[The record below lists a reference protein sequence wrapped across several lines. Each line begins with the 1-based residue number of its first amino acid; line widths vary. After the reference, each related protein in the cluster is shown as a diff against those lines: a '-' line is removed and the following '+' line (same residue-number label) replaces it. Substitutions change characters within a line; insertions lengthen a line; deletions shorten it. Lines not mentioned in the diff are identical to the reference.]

1 MRIACLGGGPAGL
14 YFAIAMKRRLPGHE
28 IVVIERNRPY
38 DTFGWGVVL
47 SAETLVNLNASDP
60 ESADDIR
67 RAFVYWDDIA
77 VFYRGSVTRSSGHG
91 FCGIGRK
98 RLLNILQDRAR
109 ALGVA
114 LQFET
119 EFENADRYREYDL
132 VVAADGA
139 NSKIRSALA
148 DVFKPDIDVRACKYI
163 WLGTTQRF
171 QDAFTFI
178 FEETE
183 HGWIWAHAYQ
193 FDADTATF
201 IVECSETTWRS
212 FGFDAMSHEATL
224 ATCERIFAKNLGPHR
239 LAANT
244 RLAAPTSPADAHH
257 PRFARRRKLAGA
269 SASEG
274 GPATPKLPR
283 VDASEGGWLNF
294 RRVLCEKWSHENLV
308 LMGDAAATAHF
319 SVGSGTKLALESAIA
334 LADYLH
340 TEPTMAAAFDRYEQE
355 RRTEVLRLQSAARNS
370 TEWFEHIDRYL
381 HLDPV
386 QFNYSLLTRSQRI
399 SHENLR
405 ARDKSWL
412 ESAEMWFEERAT
424 REKPRHSRPPMF
436 TPFRLRGLRLKNRIV
451 VSPMDQYRAV
461 DGTPTDWHLV
471 HYAERAKGG
480 AGLVITE
487 MTCVSPEG
495 RISPGCTGLYAPEHE
510 AAWKR
515 IVDFVHAETDAKIG
529 IQLGHS
535 GPKGST
541 QLGWEAPDVPLPDG
555 NWQVIGPSPVAWSP
569 RNQVPREMTRADMHA
584 VRDEFVGAAS
594 MAARAGFDLLEL
606 HCAHGYLLS
615 AFISPLTNRRTDAY
629 GGSLENRMRFP
640 LEIYHA
646 VRAVW
651 LPAKPISVRI
661 SASDWVGEEGI
672 TPEDAVEIAR
682 LLGDAEV
689 DIITVSAG
697 QTSTRARPVYGR
709 MFQTPFSDRI
719 RNETGIATMA
729 VGNIYEPDHVNSILM
744 AGRADLCCLARPHLA
759 DPYWTLHAAAQLGYR
774 GETWPKPYLAGR
786 DQLHRLASRAEA
798 STVKV

>member
-14 YFAIAMKRRLPGHE
+14 YFAIAMKLRDPTHD
-28 IVVIERNRPY
+28 IAVIERNRPY

-47 SAETLVNLNASDP
+47 SDETLANLTAADP
-60 ESADDIR
+60 QSAEEIR

-77 VFYRGSVTRSSGHG
+77 VHYRGAVTHSSGHG

-109 ALGVA
+109 ALGVE
-114 LQFET
+114 LKFET
-119 EFENADRYREYDL
+119 EIDGLEPYRGCDL
-132 VVAADGA
+132 IVAADGI
-139 NSKIRSALA
+139 NSRVRTALA
-148 DVFKPDIDVRACKYI
+148 HVFKPDIDVRACKYI
-163 WLGTTQRF
+163 WLGTRQKF
-171 QDAFTFI
+171 DDAFTFI

-201 IVECSETTWRS
+201 IVECSEATWRK
-212 FGFDAMSHEATL
+212 FGFDRMSQEETTA
-224 ATCERIFAKNLGPHR
+224 ACERIFAKNLGGHR
-239 LAANT
+239 LMTN
-244 RLAAPTSPADAHH
+244 
-257 PRFARRRKLAGA
+257 AGHLRG
-269 SASEG
+269 SA
-274 GPATPKLPR
+274 
-283 VDASEGGWLNF
+283 WLNF
-294 RRVLCEKWSHENLV
+294 NRVLCQAWSHENIV

-334 LADYLH
+334 LAEYLH
-340 TEPTMAAAFDRYEQE
+340 TEPTMPAAFQRYEDE

-370 TEWFEHIDRYL
+370 TEWFEEVERYF

-405 ARDKSWL
+405 QRDKAWL
-412 ESAEMWFEERAT
+412 ESAEMWFEEQAT
-424 REKPRHSRPPMF
+424 GDKPNAARPPMF
-436 TPFRLRGLRLKNRIV
+436 TPFRLRDLHLKNRIV
-451 VSPMDQYRAV
+451 VSPMAQYRAV

-471 HYAERAKGG
+471 HLAERAKGG
-480 AGLVITE
+480 AGLVFTE

-495 RISPGCTGLYAPEHE
+495 RISPGCTGMYAPEHE

-515 IVDFVHAETDAKIG
+515 IVAFVHAETDAKIAM
-529 IQLGHS
+529 QLGHS

-541 QLGWEAPDVPLPDG
+541 QLGWETMDAPLAQG
-555 NWQVIGPSPVAWSP
+555 NWEVMGPSPVPWSP
-569 RNQVPREMTRADMHA
+569 DNQVPRQMTRADMAHVCDQF
-584 VRDEFVGAAS
+584 VRAAE
-594 MAARAGFDLLEL
+594 MAERAGFDMLEL
-606 HCAHGYLLS
+606 HYAHGYLMS
-615 AFISPLTNRRTDAY
+615 AFITPLTNRRADEY

-640 LEIYHA
+640 LEVFHA

-651 LPAKPISVRI
+651 PAATPISVRI
-661 SASDWVGEEGI
+661 SASDWVGVEGV
-672 TPEDAVEIAR
+672 TPEDAVAIAR
-682 LLGDAEV
+682 MLQTAGV
-689 DIITVSAG
+689 DIIDVSAG
-697 QTSTRARPVYGR
+697 QTSRDARPVYGR

-759 DPYWTLHAAAQLGYR
+759 DPYWTLHAAAQLGYT

-786 DQLHRLASRAEA
+786 DQLYRLAARAEA
-798 STVKV
+798 ATERV